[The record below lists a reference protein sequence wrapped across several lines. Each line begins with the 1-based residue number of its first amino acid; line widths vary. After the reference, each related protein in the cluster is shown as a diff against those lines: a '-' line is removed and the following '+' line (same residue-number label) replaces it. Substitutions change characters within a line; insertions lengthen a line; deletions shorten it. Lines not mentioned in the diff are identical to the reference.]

1 MSTILH
7 LHRLRPST
15 TRLAVPCLLLA
26 LSCLLASPA
35 KLQSAELF
43 QSDDFNDGNDT
54 LPSPGWFRY
63 DPLAAFGLRATYSFP
78 NGGYRIQTAYV
89 TGQAVNPGRAGTV
102 RPEVYSDFYVSVDIV
117 NWDDTLPQ
125 SAGLLARIGTPGL
138 QATTGYAF
146 TWDRGNPANPG
157 GDVDISR
164 IDGEAPT
171 GVTVTGSDAIHFQPG
186 KTYRMVFI
194 GRGPTLEGRVYE
206 LPNTTTPVIT
216 VVGSDATYSSGQ
228 NGMVVFDNNKGLSF
242 TDTTFDNYYAT
253 DIEPPRITVTP
264 QPFSEYELSWPAD
277 TSVYEAS
284 AYVLQ
289 SSTVLPG
296 TALDWTNVEPSLVT
310 LSGDRFVYTME
321 TDPILGGGLPQRY
334 FRLFRPAPAAN

>member
-1 MSTILH
+1 MSTSLH

-15 TRLAVPCLLLA
+15 PRLAVPCLLLA
-26 LSCLLASPA
+26 LGCLLASPPQLLHA
-35 KLQSAELF
+35 QF

-63 DPLAAFGLRATYSFP
+63 DPLAMFGLNATYSFP
-78 NGGYRIQTAYV
+78 NGGYRLQTAYV
-89 TGQAVNPGRAGTV
+89 TGQAANPGRAGTV

-117 NWDDTLPQ
+117 NWDDSLPQ

-146 TWDRGNPANPG
+146 TWDRGNPTNPAT

-164 IDGEAPT
+164 ITGEAPS
-171 GVTVTGSDAIHFQPG
+171 GVSVTGRDAIHFQPG
-186 KTYRMVFI
+186 KTYRLVFI

-206 LPNTTTPVIT
+206 LPDTTTPVIT
-216 VVGSDATYSSGQ
+216 VVGSDATYPSGQ
-228 NGMVVFDNNKGLSF
+228 NGMVVFDNSGGRF
-242 TDTTFDNYYAT
+242 PTDTTFDNYYAT
-253 DIEPPRITVTP
+253 DIEPPRIKVTA
-264 QPFSEYELSWPAD
+264 QPFFEYELSWPAE
-277 TSVYEAS
+277 TSAYEAS

-310 LSGDRFVYTME
+310 FSEDRFVYTMQ
-321 TDPILGGGLPQRY
+321 TDPTAGGLPQRY